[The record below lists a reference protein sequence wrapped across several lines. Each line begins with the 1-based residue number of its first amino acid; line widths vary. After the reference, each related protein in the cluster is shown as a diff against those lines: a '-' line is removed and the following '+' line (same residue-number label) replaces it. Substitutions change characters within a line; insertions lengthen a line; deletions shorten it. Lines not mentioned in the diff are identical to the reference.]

1 MTETEIEEVKNKIT
15 ELTSL
20 KNELKN
26 EEQAVKLTMNSIYG
40 AIGNSFFVCFNT
52 EVAEAVT
59 LQGQDMIKFSEKIV
73 NRYFQEHWHLDTELH
88 EQLGITQVKKV
99 HKPLVIY
106 SDTDSNYVAFEEVVN
121 SCDWQG
127 DPKELILQIN
137 EKRFKGYLK
146 NCFEI
151 YSKKW
156 GTENKQDFELETL
169 AINGIFL
176 GKKKYVTNLV
186 YEDGVH
192 MEPLSHLKITGVEM
206 IKGGT
211 PPFVREKLSYLT
223 KFIFSKG
230 KKFSIKEFVQE
241 LKSIKKDF
249 KAQESQNISAA
260 IQINNY
266 EKFVLNDVSALEVGK
281 GCPIHVRASAYHNYL
296 LNNSKFKD
304 KYAMIRSSD
313 KVNFFFVKTKS
324 AAENNVF
331 AFVQGNFPY
340 EFAPQIDYDQQF
352 TKTILDPIN
361 RFIEAMGH
369 NPISPNLFMIN
380 PLF

>member
-1 MTETEIEEVKNKIT
+1 
-15 ELTSL
+15 
-20 KNELKN
+20 
-26 EEQAVKLTMNSIYG
+26 MNSIYG
-40 AIGNSFFVCFNT
+40 AVGNSFFVCFNT
-52 EVAEAVT
+52 DVAEAVT

-88 EQLGITQVKKV
+88 EQLGLSQVKKV

-121 SCDWQG
+121 SCDWKG
-127 DPKELILQIN
+127 DPKDLILQIN

-192 MEPLSHLKITGVEM
+192 MEPLSRLKITGVEM

-211 PPFVREKLSYLT
+211 PPFVREKLNYLT

-324 AAENNVF
+324 ASENNVF

>member
-1 MTETEIEEVKNKIT
+1 MYKEIGYKYEFEKIKSCDYVGEFNNEYVYDLEIEEEGYDNQT
-15 ELTSL
+15 
-20 KNELKN
+20 
-26 EEQAVKLTMNSIYG
+26 
-40 AIGNSFFVCFNT
+40 FFANNI
-52 EVAEAVT
+52 
-59 LQGQDMIKFSEKIV
+59 L
-73 NRYFQEHWHLDTELH
+73 
-88 EQLGITQVKKV
+88 V
-99 HKPLVIY
+99 HN
-106 SDTDSNYVAFEEVVN
+106 SNYVAFEEVVN
-121 SCDWQG
+121 SCDWKE
-127 DPKELILQIN
+127 DPKDLILQIN

-156 GTENKQDFELETL
+156 GTENKQDFEMETL

-192 MEPLSHLKITGVEM
+192 MEPLSRLKITGVEM

-230 KKFSIKEFVQE
+230 KKFSIREFVQE

-340 EFAPQIDYDQQF
+340 EFAPRIDYDQQF